1 MSFSSIKKNS
11 EGLCIGRRSSLTDLY
26 TAFLRMPQTGRSDDP
41 EVLIMFS
48 IKRCFF
54 CSNNKHEDCRQ
65 LYLRSPMDRVGW
77 SFCSDC
83 EDRAVQCKEDHIIK
97 KGMFFITDC
106 CDGDLLKNGAN
117 VRRSDQ
123 TVEKWKFDIGN
134 RIELVKGQCL
144 VPMKKDN
151 MLKCVPL
158 SSLQELNPDLD
169 EIFSSILG
177 HTV

>member
-97 KGMFFITDC
+97 KGMFFMDNSRTE
-106 CDGDLLKNGAN
+106 KN
-117 VRRSDQ
+117 Q
-123 TVEKWKFDIGN
+123 GN
-134 RIELVKGQCL
+134 SRNSRNSRTAGH
-144 VPMKKDN
+144 PA
-151 MLKCVPL
+151 
-158 SSLQELNPDLD
+158 
-169 EIFSSILG
+169 LG
-177 HTV
+177 SKLHIM